1 MEVKA
6 KAKFI
11 RMSPTKIRLVA
22 NLIQKMPVEKAL
34 NQLKFINKLASA
46 PVAKLIKSAMA
57 NAEHNFELAKDN
69 LFIKKL
75 TVDQGPTLKRSMPRA
90 HGRATPI
97 RKRTSHI
104 NLVLGEIKDSTV
116 VRAKKQEIAAPL
128 KLEVQPKKEAAVK
141 LTAPAKAETAEAKA
155 KDDGAKEKG
164 KVIVDPRMEGRR
176 GHGRLEGG
184 AKGFAAR
191 MFRRKSG

>member
-11 RMSPTKIRLVA
+11 RMSPTKIRLVT
-22 NLIQKMPVEKAL
+22 NLIKKMSAAEAL
-34 NQLKFINKLASA
+34 NQLKFINKLASR

-69 LFIKKL
+69 LFIKEL
-75 TVDQGPTLKRSMPRA
+75 TVDEGPTLKRSMPRA

-104 NLVLGEIKDSTV
+104 NLVLGEIKASAAV
-116 VRAKKQEIAAPL
+116 EAKKQVVPAPL
-128 KLEVQPKKEAAVK
+128 KLEAQPKKEVAVK

-155 KDDGAKEKG
+155 KDDDVKGKG
-164 KVIVDPRMEGRR
+164 KVIVDPRMAPRR

>member
-6 KAKFI
+6 KTKFI

-34 NQLKFINKLASA
+34 NQLQFINKWASV
-46 PVAKLIKSAMA
+46 PVANLIKSAMA
-57 NAEHNFELAKDN
+57 NAVHNFELDKDN
-69 LFIKKL
+69 LFIKEL
-75 TVDQGPTLKRSMPRA
+75 TVNQGPTLKRSMPRA

-104 NLVLGEIKDSTV
+104 NLVLGEIKVSGITK
-116 VRAKKQEIAAPL
+116 AKKQTIAAPV
-128 KLEVQPKKEAAVK
+128 KLGEQPKKEASVK
-141 LTAPAKAETAEAKA
+141 LKDSIKTEAAEP
-155 KDDGAKEKG
+155 KDDVAKEKG
-164 KVIVDPRMEGRR
+164 KVIVDPRMDGRG
-176 GHGRLEGG
+176 GHAKIEGG
-184 AKGFAAR
+184 KGFTTK

>member
-22 NLIQKMPVEKAL
+22 NLIKKLPAAKAL
-34 NQLKFINKLASA
+34 DQLAFSGKRAA
-46 PVAKLIKSAMA
+46 GPVVKLIKSALA

-69 LFIKKL
+69 LFIKEI
-75 TVDQGPTLKRSMPRA
+75 TVNQGPTLKRWLPRA

-97 RKRTSHI
+97 RKQLSHV
-104 NLVLGEIKDSTV
+104 NLVLSEIKASGQVT
-116 VRAKKQEIAAPL
+116 AKKPAIAAPA
-128 KLEVQPKKEAAVK
+128 KLETQPKKESKVK
-141 LTAPAKAETAEAKA
+141 LKESVKEEIVEPKLEDK
-155 KDDGAKEKG
+155 KEKG
-164 KVIVDPRMEGRR
+164 KVVVDPRLAGRHA
-176 GHGRLEGG
+176 HGKIEGG

>member
-22 NLIQKMPVEKAL
+22 NLIQKMPVAKAL
-34 NQLKFINKLASA
+34 EQLQFINKLAGG
-46 PVAKLIKSAMA
+46 PVANLIKSAMA

-69 LFIKKL
+69 LFIKEL
-75 TVDQGPTLKRSMPRA
+75 TVNQGPTLKRSLPRA

-104 NLVLGEIKDSTV
+104 NLVLGEIKASGIIK
-116 VRAKKQEIAAPL
+116 AKKSAIAAPI
-128 KLEVQPKKEAAVK
+128 KLGEQPKKEATVKLKEAVK
-141 LTAPAKAETAEAKA
+141 TEAAEP
-155 KDDGAKEKG
+155 KDDATKEKG
-164 KVIVDPRMEGRR
+164 KVIVDPRMEGRG
-176 GHGRLEGG
+176 GHAKIEGG
-184 AKGFAAR
+184 KGFTTK

>member
-34 NQLKFINKLASA
+34 NQLKFINKLASE

-69 LFIKKL
+69 LFIKEL
-75 TVDQGPTLKRSMPRA
+75 TVNQGPTLKRSMPRA

-104 NLVLGEIKDSTV
+104 NLVLSEIKVSATAKA
-116 VRAKKQEIAAPL
+116 AKKQEIAAPL
-128 KLEVQPKKEAAVK
+128 KLEAQPKKEAAVK
-141 LTAPAKAETAEAKA
+141 IEAAEVKT

>member
-22 NLIQKMPVEKAL
+22 NLVQKMPVDKAL
-34 NQLKFINKLASA
+34 DQLRFINKLAA
-46 PVAKLIKSAMA
+46 GPVTKLIKSAIA

-69 LFIKKL
+69 LFIKEL
-75 TVDQGPTLKRSMPRA
+75 TVNQGPTLKRSMPRA

-97 RKRTSHI
+97 RKRSSHI
-104 NLVLGEIKDSTV
+104 NLVLGEIKASAV
-116 VRAKKQEIAAPL
+116 VKAKKQEIAAPV
-128 KLEVQPKKEAAVK
+128 KFEAQPKKEAEVK
-141 LTAPAKAETAEAKA
+141 LKTVAETEIAEP
-155 KDDGAKEKG
+155 KDDNAKEKG
-164 KVIVDPRMEGRR
+164 KIIVDPRMQGRR

-184 AKGFAAR
+184 AKGFVAK

>member
-34 NQLKFINKLASA
+34 NQLRFINKLASG
-46 PVAKLIKSAMA
+46 PVATLVKSAMA

-69 LFIKKL
+69 LFIKTL
-75 TVDQGPTLKRSMPRA
+75 TVDEGPTLKRSMPRA

-104 NLVLGEIKDSTV
+104 NLILGEIKPSSV
-116 VRAKKQEIAAPL
+116 VKAKKQEIAAPI
-128 KLEVQPKKEAAVK
+128 KLEAQPKKEAAVK
-141 LTAPAKAETAEAKA
+141 LKDSVKAETAEP
-155 KDDGAKEKG
+155 KDDAAKEKG
-164 KVIVDPRMEGRR
+164 KVIVDPRMEGRG
-176 GHGRLEGG
+176 GHAKIEGG
-184 AKGFAAR
+184 KGFTTKI
-191 MFRRKSG
+191 FRRKSG

>member
-22 NLIQKMPVEKAL
+22 NLIKKLPAMKAL
-34 NQLKFINKLASA
+34 DQLAFINKRAA
-46 PVAKLIKSAMA
+46 GPVVKLIKSALA

-69 LFIKKL
+69 LFIKEI
-75 TVDQGPTLKRSMPRA
+75 TVNQGPTLKRWLPRA

-97 RKRTSHI
+97 RKQLSHV
-104 NLVLGEIKDSTV
+104 NLVLAEIKASGKVT
-116 VRAKKQEIAAPL
+116 AKKQAIAAPA
-128 KLEVQPKKEAAVK
+128 KLETQPKKESKVK
-141 LTAPAKAETAEAKA
+141 LKESVKEEITEPKLEDK
-155 KDDGAKEKG
+155 KEKG
-164 KVIVDPRMEGRR
+164 KVVTDPRMEGRHA
-176 GHGRLEGG
+176 HGKIEGG

>member
-22 NLIQKMPVEKAL
+22 NLIKKLPAMKAL
-34 NQLKFINKLASA
+34 DQLAFSGKRAA
-46 PVAKLIKSAMA
+46 GPVVKLIKSALA

-69 LFIKKL
+69 LFIKEI
-75 TVDQGPTLKRSMPRA
+75 TVNQGPTLKRWLPRA

-97 RKRTSHI
+97 RKQLSHV
-104 NLVLGEIKDSTV
+104 NLVLAEIKASGKVT
-116 VRAKKQEIAAPL
+116 AKKQAIAAPA
-128 KLEVQPKKEAAVK
+128 KLETQPKKESKVK
-141 LTAPAKAETAEAKA
+141 LKESVKEEITEPKLEDK
-155 KDDGAKEKG
+155 KEKG
-164 KVIVDPRMEGRR
+164 KVVTDPRMEGRHA
-176 GHGRLEGG
+176 HGKIEGG

>member
-6 KAKFI
+6 KVKFI

-34 NQLKFINKLASA
+34 NQLRFINKLASG
-46 PVAKLIKSAMA
+46 PVAKLIESAMA

-69 LFIKKL
+69 LFIKTL

-97 RKRTSHI
+97 RKKTSHI
-104 NLVLGEIKDSTV
+104 NLVLGEIKPSGV
-116 VRAKKQEIAAPL
+116 VKAKKQEIAAPV
-128 KLEVQPKKEAAVK
+128 KLETQPKKEASVK
-141 LTAPAKAETAEAKA
+141 LKESVKEEIVEPKE
-155 KDDGAKEKG
+155 DGTKEKG
-164 KVIVDPRMEGRR
+164 KVIVDPRMEGRG
-176 GHGRLEGG
+176 GHAKIESG
-184 AKGFAAR
+184 KGFTTKI
-191 MFRRKSG
+191 FRRKSG